1 MIKFCA
7 EKAFEDNLH
16 YFWVHT
22 SFIDKS
28 NHAALETA
36 ITSMFRWY
44 RNVTTC
50 YVYLVDV
57 SILGCNIYPKAKK
70 TPWQADIGSIR
81 WFTRGWIL

>member
-28 NHAALETA
+28 NHAAREMA
-36 ITSMFRWY
+36 ITSMFR
-44 RNVTTC
+44 
-50 YVYLVDV
+50 
-57 SILGCNIYPKAKK
+57 
-70 TPWQADIGSIR
+70 
-81 WFTRGWIL
+81 